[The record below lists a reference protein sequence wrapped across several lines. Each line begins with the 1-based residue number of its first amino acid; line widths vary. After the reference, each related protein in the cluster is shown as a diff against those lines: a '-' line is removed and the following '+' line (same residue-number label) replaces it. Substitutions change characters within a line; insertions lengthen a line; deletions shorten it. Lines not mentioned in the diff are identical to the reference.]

1 LKAKEGTTAMQFR
14 RSTLFLMFVVL
25 WSSLGVF
32 GMWGIGVFVFFVAL
46 AMSIADRAW
55 VLSTILGLLT
65 LIVLML
71 PDSFAMHEAV
81 YEAARRIWCSN
92 QLKQI
97 ALALHNYRQANGCF
111 PSAYIADKN
120 GKPMHSWRVLILP
133 YMEEQALYERYNF
146 NEPWDGPSNKK
157 LLASR
162 PHGYACP
169 IDRDTYTRRATCTSY
184 VAVVGSDAAWSG
196 KKPGELTGDLSQT
209 IMLVELSNAD
219 IQWTEP
225 KDVSLDALLSRSPGC
240 ATVSSKH
247 EPDSEFFNYNPPSG
261 ANVALADG
269 SVKFLPG
276 DLLASSKFP
285 DMLKVGGFRE
295 AYIEANCGGGRRIHW
310 PNCLALAV
318 WAVSSGWLL
327 IRAVP
332 SRTTATNMANSIGSK
347 ACLLGRSQRC
357 P

>member
-1 LKAKEGTTAMQFR
+1 MGVLLATSR
-14 RSTLFLMFVVL
+14 LSTLLLMFVVL
-25 WSSLGVF
+25 CSSLGVF
-32 GMWGIGVFVFFVAL
+32 GMWGIGVFVVVVL
-46 AMSIADRAW
+46 AMRTAGRW
-55 VLSTILGLLT
+55 RHLVVLGLFALF
-65 LIVLML
+65 VLML
-71 PDSFAMHEAV
+71 SDSFAMREAV
-81 YEAARRIWCSN
+81 YEAARRIWCGN

-97 ALALHNYRQANGCF
+97 ALALRNYRQANGCF
-111 PSAYIADKN
+111 PPAYIADKN

-162 PHGYACP
+162 PSGYACP
-169 IDRDTYTRRATCTSY
+169 SDRDTYTRRATCTSY

-196 KKPGELTGDLSQT
+196 KKPGKLTGDLSQT

-247 EPDSEFFNYNPPSG
+247 EPDSEFFHYTPPTG
-261 ANVALADG
+261 GNVALADG

-285 DMLKVGGFRE
+285 DVLKVGSFRE
-295 AYIEANCGGGRRIHW
+295 AYIEANGGGVGRRIHW
-310 PNCLALAV
+310 PNCLALVV
-318 WAVSSGWLL
+318 WVASSGWLL
-327 IRAVP
+327 VRAVR
-332 SRTTATNMANSIGSK
+332 SRKK
-347 ACLLGRSQRC
+347 ASMSAVE
-357 P
+357 

>member
-1 LKAKEGTTAMQFR
+1 MGGCWQTWADGIELQAKEGTTAMQFR
-14 RSTLFLMFVVL
+14 LSTLLLMFVVL
-25 WSSLGVF
+25 CSSLGVF
-32 GMWGIGVFVFFVAL
+32 GMWGIGVFVFLVGL
-46 AMSIADRAW
+46 AMKIADRAAW
-55 VLSTILGLLT
+55 VLGTILGLLM
-65 LIVLML
+65 LFFLML
-71 PDSFAMHEAV
+71 PGSFTIRETV
-81 YEAARRIWCSN
+81 YEAARRIQCRS

-111 PSAYIADKN
+111 PPAYIADKN

-162 PHGYACP
+162 PRGYACP
-169 IDRDTYTRRATCTSY
+169 SDRDTYTRRATCTSY
-184 VAVVGSDAAWSG
+184 VAVVSSDAAWSG
-196 KKPGELTGDLSQT
+196 KKPEKLTGDLSQT

-247 EPDSEFFNYNPPSG
+247 EPDSEFFHDTPPAG

-269 SVKFLPG
+269 SMKFLPG
-276 DLLASSKFP
+276 DLLASSKLP
-285 DMLKVGGFRE
+285 DVLKVGGFRE
-295 AYIEANCGGGRRIHW
+295 AYIEANCGDGRRIHW

-318 WAVSSGWLL
+318 WVASSGWLL
-327 IRAVP
+327 VRAVE
-332 SRTTATNMANSIGSK
+332 SRKK
-347 ACLLGRSQRC
+347 ASVSAVE
-357 P
+357 